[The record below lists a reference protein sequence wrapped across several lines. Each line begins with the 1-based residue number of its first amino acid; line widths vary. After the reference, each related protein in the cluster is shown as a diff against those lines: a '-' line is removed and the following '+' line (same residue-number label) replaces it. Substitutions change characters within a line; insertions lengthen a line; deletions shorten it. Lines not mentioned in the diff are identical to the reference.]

1 MVIHDSLVGGQENV
15 AELSG
20 WEDVVKEGLEVFD
33 FQVESWRDDSALVES
48 SVQVNDDLSIS
59 SIIDDLE
66 VVDVS
71 VLLHLSEELD
81 DDL

>member
-33 FQVESWRDDSALVES
+33 FQVESWIDDSALVES